1 MIWVLSV
8 LLLLLDGCL
17 GVPVNGSQV
26 AVINTL
32 HETVEGLQKSIEGLY
47 GKIKVVENQLQNGET
62 VRSMHKM
69 VYVGGGGGGGGGGRR
84 CICVLYV
91 CIKAIMS
98 NIASHITLQR
108 CLFTQFVTSHVS

>member
-17 GVPVNGSQV
+17 AVPVNGSQV

-62 VRSMHKM
+62 VRNMHKM
-69 VYVGGGGGGGGGGRR
+69 VYVGGGGEGD
-84 CICVLYV
+84 VYV
-91 CIKAIMS
+91 CYMY
-98 NIASHITLQR
+98 ASR
-108 CLFTQFVTSHVS
+108 P